1 MNREPNAPFELC
13 RAELTAPVRLSRL
26 AEDWR
31 RDLNTLEAHRIRRD
45 RDAMQRIEAA
55 LTGSGDWF
63 GFASAVQAAT
73 HDYANESLAIWG
85 EAISLTAQHQGEWL
99 AELDSVFGAWRTLW
113 HAPLQKLPGIE
124 PAVGSFSGWMRTWQD
139 AMPHVGVWP
148 KHDRASTADAQ
159 AVPDTAKGG

>member
-55 LTGSGDWF
+55 LTQTGDWF
-63 GFASAVQAAT
+63 GFSSAVQTAT

-99 AELDSVFGAWRTLW
+99 AELDSVFGTWRTLLQ
-113 HAPLQKLPGIE
+113 APLQKLPGIE
-124 PAVGSFSGWMRTWQD
+124 PPVGSFSGWMRAWQN
-139 AMPHVGVWP
+139 AMPHMGVWP
-148 KHDRASTADAQ
+148 KLDGASKTDTHA
-159 AVPDTAKGG
+159 DTAKGG